1 MIRNVR
7 KKLAASIS
15 EITSEE
21 DFLYNTWLRAVPN
34 KEISVG
40 SIAASMFDT
49 SKIVLSIE
57 EPFATEHFAAL
68 NNSTVYP
75 EDETHLFEKTGTNP
89 VFFALLY
96 VPSKIIT
103 HKEFDPAPVG
113 DTAINI
119 DFLLP
124 QLAQKD
130 IAVKFK
136 MLKPTGYMFKFK
148 DPEIKDYLA
157 NLQTKIHTIEL
168 LNLDELLADY
178 NVASIQSI
186 NVKSFGK
193 LKVKKL
199 KVDKIRKTP
208 KLYKLN
214 VPSIGKFKTKISSM
228 KIQALGSIKISK
240 TVNLVI
246 SEPSIASGKYGINS
260 PASAKYYDVT
270 DPDLANESGKKIKA
284 FAEPQKTKDVIKLLL
299 KNSYKVDWGKRKD
312 FSIALT
318 KSEEANSKF
327 LAENDRALLSKELG
341 MGKIKE
347 SLAALR
353 FLFLNKVIQSSLIIV
368 PNETFGIERDEN
380 HYHLSKGWIKQLRQ
394 YCPEFTYSVITGNDD
409 ERLNAWNKSAFIYV
423 TDYNTAI
430 KDFHLKILE
439 GGRLA
444 KIDCVVMDEVQN
456 IFNEDV
462 ERGELLKSIGSKI
475 FWALSSIIDDHLVE
489 QINSELSSRIVLE
502 KRKVQKYS
510 EVLDE
515 RSGLKYKEY
524 WLEQDEH
531 QQVEYKE
538 TISDCRKELRKV
550 LESEN
555 PLRFQSNI
563 FTLLH
568 KLYQVENF
576 AHGHDESPKSK
587 LLLQHLEIFKRN
599 GKKVIIISQYDRQ
612 GTKKIERLLDV
623 FKISYT
629 TAPAS
634 LSADEMQKTI
644 KIFKEKESITAFLT
658 NAKEV
663 RLNFGD
669 YVVPYIIKFD
679 TWWNPTLI
687 WQLTDL
693 FKIDDDELHK
703 KNINV
708 FSYKM
713 LNSVDAEVKSILTR
727 KHMFEKNIVSV
738 IPTNTMNELISV
750 DEWLEI
756 FEMDIEDPAAKAQAS
771 YEEILVKL
779 KSLTIADYRATLS
792 KFFFAIGYTNL
803 DILADLNSASF
814 DISGEGKAGNKTVQL
829 FARIVLE
836 KTITAEK
843 VNEIITN
850 TLQAMNSNT
859 FIITRGDFEE
869 GCEKYARENV
879 TLISQEK
886 LAMYLV
892 NLNLVPH
899 SQTETSIEDT
909 EIPWRED

>member
-1 MIRNVR
+1 MIRHVR

-34 KEISVG
+34 KEVSVG

-49 SKIVLSIE
+49 SKIELSIN
-57 EPFATEHFAAL
+57 EPFATEHFVVL
-68 NNSTVYP
+68 NKSTVYP

-96 VPSKIIT
+96 VPSRIIT
-103 HKEFDPAPVG
+103 HKEFDPAPVE
-113 DTAINI
+113 DSAINI
-119 DFLLP
+119 EFLLP

-130 IAVKFK
+130 ISVKFK
-136 MLKPTGYMFKFK
+136 DPKPTGYMFRFK
-148 DPEIKDYLA
+148 EPEIKDYLS
-157 NLQTKIHTIEL
+157 NLQTKIHSIEL

-178 NVASIQSI
+178 NVTSIQSI

-199 KVDKIRKTP
+199 KVDKIHKSP
-208 KLYKLN
+208 KLYKLK
-214 VPSIGKFKTKISSM
+214 VPSIEKFKTKISSM
-228 KIQALGSIKISK
+228 KIQAIATIKISK
-240 TVNLVI
+240 SVNLTFN
-246 SEPSIASGKYGINS
+246 EPSVASGKYSIIS
-260 PASAKYYDVT
+260 PASAKYYDAT
-270 DPDLANESGKKIKA
+270 DPDLANQSGKRIKT
-284 FAEPQKTKDVIKLLL
+284 FADPAKTRDVIKLLL
-299 KNSYKVDWGKRKD
+299 KNTYKVDWGKRKD
-312 FSIALT
+312 LSIALT

-327 LAENDRALLSKELG
+327 LAEHDRALLSKELG
-341 MGKIKE
+341 IGKIKE

-368 PNETFGIERDEN
+368 PTETFGIEKDEN
-380 HYHLSKGWIKQLRQ
+380 LFNISKGWLKLLRQ
-394 YCPEFTYSVITGNDD
+394 YCPEFTYSVIKGNDD
-409 ERLNAWNKSAFIYV
+409 ERLDAWNKSAFIYL
-423 TDYNTAI
+423 TDYNTVI
-430 KDFHLKILE
+430 KDYHLKILE
-439 GGRLA
+439 DHRLGNF
-444 KIDCVVMDEVQN
+444 DCIVMDEIQN
-456 IFNEDV
+456 IFNDNIES
-462 ERGELLKSIGSKI
+462 GEFLKSLSAKV
-475 FWALSSIIDDHLVE
+475 FWALSSITDDDLLDN
-489 QINSELSSRIVLE
+489 INSELSSRIVIE

-510 EVLDE
+510 HIADE
-515 RSGLKYKEY
+515 RSGLKYKEF
-524 WLEQDEH
+524 WLDLDEH

-538 TISDCRKELRKV
+538 TISNCRKELRKV

-576 AHGHDESPKSK
+576 AHGQDESPKSA
-587 LLLQHLEIFKRN
+587 LLLPHLEILKRN
-599 GKKVIIISQYDRQ
+599 GKKAIIISQYDRQ
-612 GTKKIERLLDV
+612 GTKKIERLLDMS
-623 FKISYT
+623 KISYT

-634 LSADEMQKTI
+634 LSADEMQKAI
-644 KIFKEKESITAFLT
+644 KIFKEKDSITAFLT

-669 YVVPYIIKFD
+669 FVVPYIIKFD

-687 WQLTDL
+687 WQLQDL
-693 FKIDDDELHK
+693 FKLSDDELQK

-713 LNSVDAEVKSILTR
+713 LHSIDAEVKSILTR
-727 KHMFEKNIVSV
+727 KHMFDKNIVSV

-756 FEMDIEDPAAKAQAS
+756 FEMDIADPTAKTQAT
-771 YEEILVKL
+771 YDETLMKL

-814 DISGEGKAGNKTVQL
+814 DISGEGKAGNKTVHL
-829 FARIVLE
+829 FARILLE
-836 KTITAEK
+836 KSVKADK
-843 VNEIITN
+843 VKDIVTTN
-850 TLQAMNSNT
+850 LQAMNSNT
-859 FIITRGDFEE
+859 FIITRGQFEDD
-869 GCEKYARENV
+869 CEKYTRENV

-892 NLNLVPH
+892 NLNLVPQ
-899 SQTETSIEDT
+899 SQTETSVGDN